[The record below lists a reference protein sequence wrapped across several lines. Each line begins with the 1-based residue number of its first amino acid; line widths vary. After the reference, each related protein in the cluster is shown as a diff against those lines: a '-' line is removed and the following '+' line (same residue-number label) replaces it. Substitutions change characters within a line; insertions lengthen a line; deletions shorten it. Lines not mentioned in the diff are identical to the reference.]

1 MSTRSTDSGAL
12 LQRLSRL
19 QHALKAE
26 KELSKRTERELAQLH
41 GLARAKRASPRRS
54 AHAPA
59 YVSADLAGFCT
70 RPTQVLACAKR
81 GQLGRRNTDITQQ
94 QEQAGTSSNM
104 GRERVYRP
112 KKLSA
117 ITWQY
122 EQYHCAKQ
130 SPNLVD
136 VTSM

>member
-1 MSTRSTDSGAL
+1 M
-12 LQRLSRL
+12 
-19 QHALKAE
+19 
-26 KELSKRTERELAQLH
+26 
-41 GLARAKRASPRRS
+41 
-54 AHAPA
+54 
-59 YVSADLAGFCT
+59 SADLAGLCA
-70 RPTQVLACAKR
+70 RPALVMARASK

-104 GRERVYRP
+104 SSEERVYRP
-112 KKLSA
+112 IQQSD

-136 VTSM
+136 ITSM